1 MLTPEERFY
10 IKGLDLEK
18 NGIYQIGAYQ
28 ELAKGFGVREYKNL
42 LASTRANQA
51 RLKTAMEFGMR
62 GLGGTDNFSNTLL
75 RNVLAA
81 LHQAVRAED
90 TINGRNWLK
99 NELPNYWSQ
108 RNLIVEIL
116 NYIAALEHIENMPR
130 WNEEARYARLLSELV
145 KNDGV

>member
-1 MLTPEERFY
+1 SGFDPYLWKMLAPEERFY

-28 ELAKGFGVREYKNL
+28 ELAKGFGVREYKDL

-62 GLGGTDNFSNTLL
+62 GIGGTDKFSNTLL

-81 LHQAVRAED
+81 LHQAVKAED
-90 TINGRNWLK
+90 TIVGRNWLR
-99 NELPNYWSQ
+99 NELPN
-108 RNLIVEIL
+108 
-116 NYIAALEHIENMPR
+116 
-130 WNEEARYARLLSELV
+130 
-145 KNDGV
+145 